1 MRNFRTLGQPLL
13 GEFGWGFWS
22 DLHKYLKA
30 IDDNEQNF
38 ADDKF
43 ESEFDSFGAR

>member
-1 MRNFRTLGQPLL
+1 MVALPHQVHYRPSGPHSPHQR
-13 GEFGWGFWS
+13 